1 MSASIE
7 DVIGYR
13 FRDAGLL
20 REALTHKSH
29 AFEKGIA
36 RHNERLEF
44 LGDSVL
50 AAVAAH
56 RLFERYPDCDEGRLS
71 KMKASLVSRATCAQL
86 ATGLDLGRFLLLGSG
101 EEAMGGRQRPS
112 ILSNALEAL
121 IGAVYLDGGYDAAR
135 RVVEAHFPDFGEGF
149 EETDHKSR
157 LQELVQKRHKV
168 PPSYRLV
175 KTTGPDHDKTFA
187 VRVQLGS
194 RTLGA
199 GNGKTKKEAEQAAAR
214 DALRKLALKAA
225 AATGPARGAGDRA
238 QEEKGR
244 DEREEDEDKDH
255 P

>member
-86 ATGLDLGRFLLLGSG
+86 AQELDLGRFLLLGSG
-101 EEAMGGRQRPS
+101 EEATGGRQRPS
-112 ILSNALEAL
+112 ILSNALEAV
-121 IGAVYLDGGYDAAR
+121 IGAVYLDGGFDAAR
-135 RVVEAHFPDFGEGF
+135 RVVVAHFPDFGEGF
-149 EETDHKSR
+149 EETDYKSR
-157 LQELVQKRHKV
+157 LQEIVQKRHKV

-194 RTLGA
+194 RTLGS
-199 GNGKTKKEAEQAAAR
+199 GNGKTKKEAEQVAAR
-214 DALRKLALKAA
+214 DALRKLARR
-225 AATGPARGAGDRA
+225 GPAAPEAGDLA
-238 QEEKGR
+238 G
-244 DEREEDEDKDH
+244 REEGRETREDQRDQS
-255 P
+255 